1 MQKTKGLGWVMMA
14 GLALALPYAARA
26 ASSEEPSL
34 RERMDKLEKEVKDT
48 LATKLPFDTHALLA
62 VDYIYNFNSPE
73 NRTNTYRVF
82 DTDSNSFSVN
92 EASLYL
98 SRKREDES
106 LGFVLNL
113 DYGDVSIASGS
124 SDVEVREAYLTYKLP
139 FVEGVTLKAG
149 RFVTLLGY
157 EILKTWDNFNPNMSR
172 SILFGFA
179 IPFEHVGG
187 LINIPIGEMI
197 SIDAGVVNG
206 WDNTNDNN
214 DGKTF
219 LGGVGINP
227 IDMLS
232 MYFAGTYGPEQDN
245 NGHSKRGA
253 LTAVFTVKA
262 TDALTLVAEADYA
275 NETDLVGPNMQDSAL
290 WYGAAGYIVYKFT
303 DDLSLAFRSEFF
315 DDSDGVRLN
324 SDQLAPGE
332 GSTTWEVT
340 PTVAYQLTNGLLWR
354 AEYRHDES
362 DKKIFNTSSNNFV
375 RGQDTIAT
383 ELIYAF

>member
-1 MQKTKGLGWVMMA
+1 MQKVKRFGWVMMA
-14 GLALALPYAARA
+14 GLALALLPHTVCA
-26 ASSEEPSL
+26 ASADEPTL
-34 RERMDKLEKEVKDT
+34 RERVDKLEKEVKDT
-48 LATKLPFDTHALLA
+48 LASKLPFDTHALLA
-62 VDYIYNFNSPE
+62 VDYIYNFNSPKD
-73 NRTNTYRVF
+73 RTNTFRVF
-82 DTDSNSFSVN
+82 DTDSNSASVN
-92 EASLYL
+92 EASLFL
-98 SRKREDES
+98 SRQREDES
-106 LGFVLNL
+106 LGFVLNV

-124 SDVEVREAYLTYKLP
+124 SDVVVREAYLTYKLP

-157 EILKTWDNFNPNMSR
+157 EILKTWDNFNPSISR
-172 SILFGFA
+172 SILFGYA

-187 LINIPIGEMI
+187 LINIPIGDMI

-206 WDNTNDNN
+206 WDNGTDNN

-232 MYFAGTYGPEQDN
+232 MYFAGTYGPEQDG

-262 TDALTLVAEADYA
+262 TDALTFVTEADYA

-290 WYGAAGYIVYKFT
+290 WYGVAGYVIFKAT
-303 DDLSLAFRSEFF
+303 DDLSFAFRAEGF

-324 SDQLAPGE
+324 SPQAPN

-362 DKKIFNTSSNNFV
+362 DKHIFNTSSDNFV